1 MKTQVIP
8 FEVLST
14 VAHYYAAKGRIT
26 MDQALGML
34 FEGIT
39 FENDKHK
46 EAMMALAQADL
57 DTYAH
62 DGFDEWYISRDA
74 HSLTELVNNPR
85 VAVWEAW
92 DLDCEER
99 FSKSVCPWAFDVTIP
114 VPAA

>member
-14 VAHYYAAKGRIT
+14 VVHYYAAKGRIT
-26 MDQALGML
+26 MEQALGML

-57 DTYAH
+57 DQYAY
-62 DGFDEWYISRDA
+62 DGFDELDVVKDA
-74 HSLTELVNNPR
+74 QALTELVNNCR
-85 VAVWEAW
+85 AAVWEAW

>member
-1 MKTQVIP
+1 M
-8 FEVLST
+8 E
-14 VAHYYAAKGRIT
+14 
-26 MDQALGML
+26 QALSML

-39 FENDKHK
+39 FENEKHK

-57 DTYAH
+57 EQYSL
-62 DGFDEWYISRDA
+62 DGFEEDEIISDA
-74 HSLTELVNNPR
+74 RALTELVNNPR